1 MLSDSYSFLT
11 LFITAIIAFGA
22 GLLLKTAIIR
32 KQRKR
37 ILNLEDEMLLNHSRI
52 LALEKKIAESRK
64 DKNGVSHEF
73 DTPVIKTDVKLS

>member
-11 LFITAIIAFGA
+11 LFITAVIAFGV
-22 GLLLKTAIIR
+22 GLILKTAIIR

-37 ILNLEDEMLLNHSRI
+37 ILNLEDEMLSNHSRI

-64 DKNGVSHEF
+64 DKNGSSHDF
-73 DTPVIKTDVKLS
+73 DTPVIKRDRKLS